1 MSASRDHS
9 QSSAFLY
16 SSFYELYLK
25 AKYSENLRSGLAKG
39 VVLKRAEVKTISRE
53 DADSIHEWMM
63 FGNQEVRKHINP
75 HLNTLQEAGKRLSFM
90 VHELDEL
97 LKRD

>member
-39 VVLKRAEVKTISRE
+39 VVLKKTEIKTISRE
-53 DADSIHEWMM
+53 DSESIHEWMV
-63 FGNQEVRKHINP
+63 FGNQELQKHTTR
-75 HLNTLQEAGKRLSFM
+75 HLKAYQESGKRLNFM
-90 VHELDEL
+90 IQELDEL
-97 LKRD
+97 LKRE